1 MGIARFSEEWIE
13 QVRSAVDIVEV
24 IGRRVELRQSGK
36 NYVGLCP
43 FHSEKTPSFTV
54 EPEKQ
59 FYHCFGCGQGG
70 NVFNFVMATENLTFP
85 EAVIK
90 LAEEKGIPVPVI
102 SPRERRREQE
112 REQLRQVNLLAARFF
127 YRNLRRPASR
137 IASRRRP
144 AAAVQRR
151 QRRRRRSAA
160 AEPRVCIP
168 A

>member
-70 NVFNFVMATENLTFP
+70 ECVQFHHGHREPHL
-85 EAVIK
+85 
-90 LAEEKGIPVPVI
+90 
-102 SPRERRREQE
+102 PRGRD
-112 REQLRQVNLLAARFF
+112 
-127 YRNLRRPASR
+127 
-137 IASRRRP
+137 
-144 AAAVQRR
+144 
-151 QRRRRRSAA
+151 
-160 AEPRVCIP
+160 
-168 A
+168 